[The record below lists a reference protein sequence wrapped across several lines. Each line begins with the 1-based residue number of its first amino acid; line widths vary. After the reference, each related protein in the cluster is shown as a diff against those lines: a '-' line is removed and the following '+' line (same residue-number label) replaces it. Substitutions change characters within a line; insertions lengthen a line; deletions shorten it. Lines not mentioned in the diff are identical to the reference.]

1 MTLFS
6 YETIVVGTDGSE
18 TSHIAVR
25 HAASLARAY
34 DATLVIVC
42 AYYGNTGS
50 LLNSPNRD
58 VSTLP
63 VVSEERADEY
73 LAEAESI
80 AQEQGA
86 TSITLQRRSATPAN
100 ALAEAVAE
108 TGADVV
114 VIGNKGMNSLT
125 GRVFGNIPT
134 EVARRSK
141 VDVVLVNTTAFDR

>member
-1 MTLFS
+1 MFS
-6 YETIVVGTDGSE
+6 YETIVVGTDGSD
-18 TSHIAVR
+18 TSHVAVR

-34 DATLVIVC
+34 EATLVIVC

-63 VVSEERADEY
+63 VVSEARANEY

-80 AQEQGA
+80 ATEEGA
-86 TSITLQRRSATPAN
+86 QDIQLQRRSATPVN
-100 ALAEAVAE
+100 ALVDAVDE
-108 TGADVV
+108 TSADVL
-114 VIGNKGMNSLT
+114 VIGNKGLNSLT

-141 VDVVLVNTTAFDR
+141 VDVVLVNTESAHR

>member
-1 MTLFS
+1 MFS
-6 YETIVVGTDGSE
+6 YETIVVGTDGSD
-18 TSHIAVR
+18 TSHVAVR

-34 DATLVIVC
+34 EATLVIVC

-63 VVSEERADEY
+63 VVSESRANEY
-73 LAEAESI
+73 LAEAEGI
-80 AQEQGA
+80 ATEEGA
-86 TSITLQRRSATPAN
+86 RDIKLQRRSATPVN
-100 ALAEAVAE
+100 ALVEAVDE
-108 TGADVV
+108 TSADVL
-114 VIGNKGMNSLT
+114 VIGNKGLNSLT

-141 VDVVLVNTTAFDR
+141 VDVVLVNTESAHR